1 MSIESIAAIAALQ
14 GTTALGAAQV
24 QTTGAAATQSFSS
37 MVSQGLNS
45 VNSQLHASDIGL
57 QKVAAGDA
65 QSLHQLMIGME
76 EARLSFQ
83 LLMQVRNRVLE
94 AYQDVMKMQV

>member
-1 MSIESIAAIAALQ
+1 MAIESIAAIAATQ
-14 GTTALGAAQV
+14 GAVLGSTQVQALGASA
-24 QTTGAAATQSFSS
+24 GQSFSS
-37 MVSQGLNS
+37 LVSQGLDS
-45 VNSQLHASDIGL
+45 VNAQLHASDIGL
-57 QKVAAGDA
+57 QRVAAGDT

-76 EARLSFQ
+76 EARLSLQ